1 MALTLFPL
9 FALTTP
15 PPTVALSDGPGI
27 RVDGPARRPVLGGV
41 DRLARR
47 MPRPD
52 AATLGA
58 GACPRRVRA
67 LHALDRH
74 RLDRMSFTGRS

>member
-15 PPTVALSDGPGI
+15 PPTVALSDGPEF
-27 RVDGPARRPVLGGV
+27 ATMALLAVLFSAASIA
-41 DRLARR
+41 LRR
-47 MPRPD
+47 MPRSD

-58 GACPRRVRA
+58 GHARVESATTRA
-67 LHALDRH
+67 
-74 RLDRMSFTGRS
+74 RS